1 MQFYLKHQISTK
13 YSKNTLPKY
22 EYILKGEM

>member
-13 YSKNTLPKY
+13 YLKNTLPKY